1 MAELQKAMSDSHL
14 SIYDEKNTVN
24 SLKLEYEELLKVEK
38 ADVKRIDQLISLSK
52 DIEKSKA
59 TTNFRDCRPVSAKKQ
74 NPLSKKESEMQKMS
88 NVKVNVNNRSTVS
101 QVVVA

>member
-1 MAELQKAMSDSHL
+1 MSDSHL

-38 ADVKRIDQLISLSK
+38 ADVKRIDQLLALSR

-59 TTNFRDCRPVSAKKQ
+59 STNFKDCRPASSKK
-74 NPLSKKESEMQKMS
+74 NVPLSKKEAEMKRASE
-88 NVKVNVNNRSTVS
+88 VKVNVNNRSTVS
-101 QVVVA
+101 STSASNSM